1 MNSTTYEEAISN
13 STVFKQLVDTLQDF
27 GRLPIARIEEAASEC
42 HEAIKAC
49 VSQLTLR
56 ENGLHTSQK
65 KLATLRLLTLGNRT
79 RNGSAAN
86 EVFETGVGAIE
97 ELTQEIARQTR
108 DHTVAKFFNGVD
120 KSLTLA
126 THIEVIDS
134 VIRSLEDAFHANAA
148 KVDNRSSL
156 GGGDPPSYSTDNARD
171 GNGNA
176 PPSAMIIQGANVH
189 IVVSGGA
196 FAGNVA
202 RGSRGQGIYFGAEN
216 ANITAFGAVGCNNV
230 AECR

>member
-49 VSQLTLR
+49 VSQLRLR
-56 ENGLHTSQK
+56 ENGLHTLQR
-65 KLATLRLLTLGNRT
+65 KLAT
-79 RNGSAAN
+79 
-86 EVFETGVGAIE
+86 
-97 ELTQEIARQTR
+97 
-108 DHTVAKFFNGVD
+108 
-120 KSLTLA
+120 
-126 THIEVIDS
+126 
-134 VIRSLEDAFHANAA
+134 
-148 KVDNRSSL
+148 
-156 GGGDPPSYSTDNARD
+156 
-171 GNGNA
+171 
-176 PPSAMIIQGANVH
+176 
-189 IVVSGGA
+189 VVSGGA